1 MELQVQK
8 RQAGKVKKLLK
19 QGLVPGV
26 VYGKHLEEPI
36 LVQFN
41 KNDFIKL
48 YKQAG
53 SSTPIELKGNVDQLV
68 LIHDLQLEPVKDT
81 LIHVDF
87 LAVKKWE
94 KVRAAVPVVIEGIDA
109 LQKQWLEANIVKDEI
124 EVEAVPAKLPHNIKI
139 DVSWLKDGDNI
150 TVADLKLGDDVEIIT
165 PAEEAIVV
173 VSNPSAQLEDETS
186 STEETSEE
194 ETQS

>member
-150 TVADLKLGDDVEIIT
+150 TVADLKLGDDVEILT

>member
-186 STEETSEE
+186 STEETS
-194 ETQS
+194 

>member
-36 LVQFN
+36 LVQIN

-53 SSTPIELKGNVDQLV
+53 SSTPIELKGDVDQLV

>member
-53 SSTPIELKGNVDQLV
+53 SSTPIELKGDVDQLV

-87 LAVKKWE
+87 LAVKK
-94 KVRAAVPVVIEGIDA
+94 
-109 LQKQWLEANIVKDEI
+109 
-124 EVEAVPAKLPHNIKI
+124 
-139 DVSWLKDGDNI
+139 
-150 TVADLKLGDDVEIIT
+150 
-165 PAEEAIVV
+165 
-173 VSNPSAQLEDETS
+173 
-186 STEETSEE
+186 
-194 ETQS
+194 